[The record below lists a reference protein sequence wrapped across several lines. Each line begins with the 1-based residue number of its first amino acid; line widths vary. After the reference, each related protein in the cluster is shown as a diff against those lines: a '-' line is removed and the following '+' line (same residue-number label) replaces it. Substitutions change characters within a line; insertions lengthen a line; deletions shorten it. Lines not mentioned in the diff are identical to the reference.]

1 MKYIALLRGVNVG
14 GKRIKMAS
22 LKVVFESMGF
32 LNVKTY
38 LQSGN
43 VIFKNKSSNMEKI
56 TRDIERRICKTFGFL
71 VKVIIRS
78 ENELEDII
86 KNNPFTAQ
94 NAEINNLYVSFL
106 LYMPDKE
113 ILTNLDKYKGDK
125 EKFEINGREIYLYL
139 PNGYARTKLTN
150 NMLEKKLKTVVTT
163 RNWKTT
169 NKLMELSKLE

>member
-14 GKRIKMAS
+14 GKRIKMAR
-22 LKVVFESMGF
+22 LKEVIESMGYSK
-32 LNVKTY
+32 VKTY

-43 VIFKNKSSNMEKI
+43 VLFENKSRNMEKI
-56 TRDIERRICKTFGFL
+56 TRDIERKIYKTFGFS

-86 KNNPFTAQ
+86 RNNPFTEQ

-106 LYMPDKE
+106 LHIPDEE
-113 ILTNLDKYKGDK
+113 IFTKLNMNKGDK

-150 NMLEKKLKTVVTT
+150 NMLEKKLKTVATT